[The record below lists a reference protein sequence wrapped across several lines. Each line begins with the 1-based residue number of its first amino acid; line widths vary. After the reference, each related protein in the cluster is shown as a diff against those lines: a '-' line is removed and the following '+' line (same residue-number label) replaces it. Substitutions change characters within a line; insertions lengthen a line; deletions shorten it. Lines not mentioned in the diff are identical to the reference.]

1 MFVLAIFRKKI
12 KELRLK
18 FSQGISS
25 YNYKVCRALRY
36 FANLLISASSV
47 SGYILISAFA
57 LLVGIPVGI
66 TSSAV
71 GKFFLQ
77 CLQKLKS

>member
-1 MFVLAIFRKKI
+1 M
-12 KELRLK
+12 
-18 FSQGISS
+18 
-25 YNYKVCRALRY
+25 CRALRY

>member
-1 MFVLAIFRKKI
+1 M
-12 KELRLK
+12 
-18 FSQGISS
+18 
-25 YNYKVCRALRY
+25 CRALRY

-71 GKFFLQ
+71 GKFFFAMFAKIKTVKVIYQ
-77 CLQKLKS
+77 EKAEKP